1 MLTHDSKLYDPALKI
16 ALPREAFYIG
26 ALGNQVTQ
34 EQRRQRLLTAGIS
47 ETNLVK
53 LHAPIGIELGGQT
66 RKKSPSSSWPKL
78 SPCEMLAP
86 VIHSLSE

>member
-26 ALGNQVTQ
+26 ALANQVTQ

-66 RKKSPSSSWPKL
+66 P
-78 SPCEMLAP
+78 EEIALAIMAEI
-86 VIHSLSE
+86 VAVRNARARDTLT